1 MGKGDSPPAPD
12 PAIGEA
18 ARANSA
24 IGREALDFS
33 KTQYADAKAR
43 NAEFDPL
50 VKQIGQQ
57 QLDIGNKQ
65 SAQADDYTNYMKTV
79 FRPIET
85 SLADEANSFD
95 TEGKRNEL
103 AGKAAADVE
112 QAAGTSDDNAR
123 RMAATYGIN
132 VNDGAFSSQLAGN
145 ELNKTLAKV
154 GAMNNARTQ
163 ARAEGRAFKFD
174 VAGLG
179 RGLPGAGATA
189 AGVALNAGNAAAN
202 NSAMVPA
209 NARADAGTMMTGFN
223 TATGANTAAGGL
235 YSNVFGAEMQGYQAQ
250 QQALGGTMQGLGT
263 AAGMIG
269 AAYLAPP
276 AGAAAAFT

>member
-1 MGKGDSPPAPD
+1 VGKGDSPPAPD

-18 ARANSA
+18 ARANSE

-33 KTQYADAKAR
+33 KAQYADAKAR

-50 VKQIGQQ
+50 IKQIGQQ

-85 SLADEANSFD
+85 SLADEADKFD

-112 QAAGTSDDNAR
+112 QAAGTADDNSR

-132 VNDGAFSSQLAGN
+132 VGDGAFSSQLAGN

-189 AGVALNAGNAAAN
+189 AGVALNADNAAAN
-202 NSAMVPA
+202 TSAMVPA
-209 NARADAGTMMTGFN
+209 NARADTGTMLQGFN
-223 TATGANTAAGGL
+223 TATGANNAAGGL
-235 YSNVFGAEMQGYQAQ
+235 YSGVFNNQMQGYQAQ
-250 QQALGGTMQGLGT
+250 QQAAGGLWSGIGT
-263 AAGMIG
+263 AGGM
-269 AAYLAPP
+269 
-276 AGAAAAFT
+276 AAAAFI